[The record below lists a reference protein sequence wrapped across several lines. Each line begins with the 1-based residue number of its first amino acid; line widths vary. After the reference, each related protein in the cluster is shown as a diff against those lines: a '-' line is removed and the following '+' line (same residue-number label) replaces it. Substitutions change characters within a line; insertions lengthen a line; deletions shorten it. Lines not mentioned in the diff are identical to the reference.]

1 MKSKENNKTKQIAI
15 QKKKK
20 EKKVMS
26 NNEIF
31 FNIFLNKLLSNDE
44 IGKENKQKKRCQLVL
59 TFQTCDL
66 DY

>member
-1 MKSKENNKTKQIAI
+1 MK
-15 QKKKK
+15 
-20 EKKVMS
+20 
-26 NNEIF
+26 F
-31 FNIFLNKLLSNDE
+31 FLYIFLNKLLSNDE

>member
-59 TFQTCDL
+59 TF
-66 DY
+66 

>member
-15 QKKKK
+15 QKKK

>member
-1 MKSKENNKTKQIAI
+1 
-15 QKKKK
+15 
-20 EKKVMS
+20 MS